1 MTDTERTGQDRTET
15 QPSTV
20 HPRERPR
27 DDRQD
32 PPGRSDPMRPDEA
45 YPAGSLPPFT
55 DPAFSSKPATPPVAP
70 DAPDYEAPP
79 KDTEFDGHPEFSQDA
94 AKNEPPKTSA
104 SPRGRTS
111 TSVGNEKD

>member
-20 HPRERPR
+20 HPRELPR

-32 PPGRSDPMRPDEA
+32 PPTMPDEA
-45 YPAGSLPPFT
+45 YPAGSLPPYT

-70 DAPDYEAPP
+70 EAPDHEAPP

-94 AKNEPPKTSA
+94 AKNKPPDVA
-104 SPRGRTS
+104 PGRTS
-111 TSVGNEKD
+111 ERGE